1 MRDTQEGAC
10 LEQPTKETIAAI
22 TQVTSREEK
31 EKEKWKEERS
41 WEETKILLE
50 IYFKNIVNKTLSSL
64 FTLQQYSL

>member
-31 EKEKWKEERS
+31 EKEK
-41 WEETKILLE
+41 
-50 IYFKNIVNKTLSSL
+50 
-64 FTLQQYSL
+64 